1 MSLLTVD
8 CNVKFHDA
16 HDADGSVHFT
26 YEDIPIELRCS
37 YLADVVDKISMKSVN
52 FHANDD
58 HTICNLHNLYEYWLG
73 GQFNAEMRCELQ
85 STEDAIVHDR
95 RIKYEL
101 KNEALKLTAPTDV
114 IMQII
119 IDAGIIDVRALK
131 QKYPVDWDEFAM
143 NHAQASTSGNNQ
155 VFKIYEKSFEI
166 FPIMN
171 QMRGMRGGR
180 KNDRRIR
187 RIRRI
192 IRSRRKAKRS
202 AKSMKRSRVHK
213 HRQ

>member
-8 CNVKFHDA
+8 CNVKFDA
-16 HDADGSVHFT
+16 HEDGSVHFT
-26 YEDIPIELRCS
+26 YEDIPIELRFS

-52 FHANDD
+52 FHVNDD

-73 GQFNAEMRCELQ
+73 GGQFNAEMRCELQ
-85 STEDAIVHDR
+85 STEDAGVHDR
-95 RIKYEL
+95 RIKHEL
-101 KNEALKLTAPTDV
+101 KNEALKLTAPTGV
-114 IMQII
+114 IMTII
-119 IDAGIIDVRALK
+119 IDAGIIDVGALS
-131 QKYPVDWDEFAM
+131 QKYPVDWDEFAR
-143 NHAQASTSGNNQ
+143 NYTPASTSGNNQ

-202 AKSMKRSRVHK
+202 SKSMKRSRVHK
-213 HRQ
+213 

>member
-8 CNVKFHDA
+8 CNVKFDA
-16 HDADGSVHFT
+16 HEDGSVHFT
-26 YEDIPIELRCS
+26 YEDIPIELSFS

-52 FHANDD
+52 FHVNDD

-73 GQFNAEMRCELQ
+73 GGQFKAEMRCELQ
-85 STEDAIVHDR
+85 STEDAGVHDR
-95 RIKYEL
+95 RIKREL
-101 KNEALKLTAPTDV
+101 KNEALKLTAPTGV
-114 IMQII
+114 IMTII
-119 IDAGIIDVRALK
+119 IDAGIIDVVALR
-131 QKYPVDWDEFAM
+131 QKYPVDWDEFAR
-143 NHAQASTSGNNQ
+143 NYAQASTSGNNQ

-202 AKSMKRSRVHK
+202 SKSMKRSRVHK
-213 HRQ
+213 